1 MFKFTQ
7 EEIHLSN
14 ILLTMQDDIID
25 NWLQV

>member
-1 MFKFTQ
+1 MFNFTQ

>member
-1 MFKFTQ
+1 MLKFTQ

-14 ILLTMQDDIID
+14 ILLTLQDDIID